1 MTKQLSALFD
11 RSRRLADERSIGRR
25 EALVVGAT
33 VGSSLLGMALLTDR
47 TRADVATGPLDV
59 SGDGVTTDNGQLQT
73 LTVTLDSGHLSY
85 DGLDTTAAT
94 VDVNL
99 YAAPAGGDTAAS
111 GNRIASTG
119 FTVADESTLDAH
131 AGSVD
136 FTFDSVDVLA
146 AQDVKKN
153 DFRAAT
159 DGGTKDTD
167 VAFRLEVVV
176 KDGGGATVVEAE
188 DVATATISVTNQ
200 ARSSG
205 VQGSG
210 ATNAGGSNQKP

>member
-1 MTKQLSALFD
+1 MTKRLSALFE

-25 EALVVGAT
+25 EVVILGAT
-33 VGSSLLGMALLTDR
+33 AGSSLLGTALLSEGA
-47 TRADVATGPLDV
+47 RADVAAGPLDV
-59 SGDGVTTDNGQLQT
+59 SGNDVTTDNGQLQT

-99 YAAPAGGDTAAS
+99 YGGPTGGDTAAT
-111 GNRIASTG
+111 GNQIASTG
-119 FTVADESTLDAH
+119 FTVADESTLDTH

-153 DFRAAT
+153 DFHATT
-159 DGGTKDTD
+159 DGETKETD
-167 VAFRLEVVV
+167 VEFRLEVVV
-176 KDGGGATVVEAE
+176 KDGTGTTVVEGD
-188 DVATATISVTNQ
+188 DVSTATISVTNQ
-200 ARSSG
+200 PRSTG